1 MITIKDQMN
10 FTIRLESSPRR
21 IVSLVPS
28 QTQLLHHLGLED
40 EVVGVTKFCIQP
52 DVWFRSK
59 TRVGGTKSIDIEKVK
74 ALKPDLIIGNKEEN
88 SIEDIEALKA
98 IAPVWMSDIYT
109 LDDSLEMIRSISEAT
124 GNYEIGNDLIAK
136 IKSEFNAL
144 EQYLEGIDIKGKTA
158 LYYIWKDPYMVSGK
172 NTFVD
177 EMLSKCGLTNATKV
191 ERYPEID
198 AADYE
203 PDFVFLSSEPFPFK
217 KEHIADFQLRYPNS
231 KIVLVDGEMFSWYG
245 SKLEKAPFYFTRLI
259 ESIGL
264 NHEH

>member
-10 FTIRLESSPRR
+10 FTIRLGASPRR

-28 QTQLLHHLGLED
+28 QTQLLHHLELED
-40 EVVGVTKFCIQP
+40 EVVGITKFCIQP

-109 LDDSLEMIRSISEAT
+109 LDDSLRMIGSISEVT
-124 GNYEIGNDLIAK
+124 DKQEIGNDLIDR
-136 IKSEFNAL
+136 ITNEFNAL
-144 EQYLEGIDIKGKTA
+144 EQYLEGVGIKGKTV
-158 LYYIWKDPYMVSGK
+158 LYYIWKEPYMVSGK

-177 EMLSKCGLTNATKV
+177 EMLSKCGLTNATNI
-191 ERYPEID
+191 ERYPEVD
-198 AADYE
+198 AADYQ

-217 KEHIADFQLRYPNS
+217 EEHIADFQLKFPNS

-245 SKLEKAPFYFTRLI
+245 SKLEVVPLYFKKLI
-259 ESIGL
+259 ESIGF

>member
-10 FTIRLESSPRR
+10 FTIRLGASPNR

-28 QTQLLHHLGLED
+28 QTQLLHHLELEE
-40 EVVGVTKFCIQP
+40 EVVGITKFCVQP
-52 DVWFRSK
+52 DGWFRSK

-88 SIEDIEALKA
+88 SIEDIEALKG

-109 LDDSLEMIRSISEAT
+109 LDDSLEMIRSISAVT
-124 GNYEIGNDLIAK
+124 DKHEIGNNLIGRITNAFNDL
-136 IKSEFNAL
+136 EHYLVGL
-144 EQYLEGIDIKGKTA
+144 EMRGKTA
-158 LYYIWKDPYMVSGK
+158 LYYIWKEPYMVSGK
-172 NTFVD
+172 STFVD
-177 EMLSKCGLTNATKV
+177 EMLSKCGLKNATSI

-198 AADYE
+198 AADYQ

-217 KEHIADFQLRYPNS
+217 EEHIADFQLEFPNS

-245 SKLEKAPFYFTRLI
+245 SKLEVAPSYFKKLI
-259 ESIGL
+259 ESIGF